1 MSEDALAREVSEVT
15 RTWWLVALMGVLSVV
30 AGIVVLAK
38 PGDSLATLA
47 VIAGIFIL
55 VDGLAELVA
64 ALATRTEG
72 RGLVAVLGV
81 LSVVVGLLLIRHP
94 IHGVTAVAL
103 LLGAVARRGGRR
115 AAHRR
120 LRGPR
125 APGTADRLRR
135 WSLGVAGVVIV
146 ASPHIG
152 YATLALVAGLGFIAY
167 GLSLLVLGWSL
178 RVVRELAG
186 RTLRPARR
194 AEPAA
199 PAGGGGAR
207 RPGGGAAGPRRPA
220 RVRPLRG
227 RRRAGLR
234 RAARR
239 GPGRPRGPGGGGGPL
254 RRRPRRP
261 RRGGRAGRAAAGHRG
276 RRGARRHA
284 GLRARRRPR
293 RRRRPPPGRGR
304 ATGGR
309 AAPGPRR
316 PRPAGRAA
324 RRLCRGSRPG
334 RTRARAR

>member
-15 RTWWLVALMGVLSVV
+15 RSWWLVTVMGVLSVV

-103 LLGAVARRGGRR
+103 LLGLWLVAAGVVRLIGAFEEPEHRGRR
-115 AAHRR
+115 IASA
-120 LRGPR
+120 LV
-125 APGTADRLRR
+125 
-135 WSLGVAGVVIV
+135 LGVAGVVIV

-178 RVVRELAG
+178 RVVRELA
-186 RTLRPARR
+186 RPD
-194 AEPAA
+194 A
-199 PAGGGGAR
+199 P
-207 RPGGGAAGPRRPA
+207 
-220 RVRPLRG
+220 
-227 RRRAGLR
+227 
-234 RAARR
+234 
-239 GPGRPRGPGGGGGPL
+239 
-254 RRRPRRP
+254 
-261 RRGGRAGRAAAGHRG
+261 
-276 RRGARRHA
+276 
-284 GLRARRRPR
+284 
-293 RRRRPPPGRGR
+293 
-304 ATGGR
+304 
-309 AAPGPRR
+309 
-316 PRPAGRAA
+316 
-324 RRLCRGSRPG
+324 
-334 RTRARAR
+334 TRAPS

>member
-15 RTWWLVALMGVLSVV
+15 RSWWLVAVMGVLSVV

-103 LLGAVARRGGRR
+103 LLGLWLVAAGVVRLIGAFEEPEHRGRR
-115 AAHRR
+115 IASA
-120 LRGPR
+120 LV
-125 APGTADRLRR
+125 
-135 WSLGVAGVVIV
+135 LGVAGVVIV

-178 RVVRELAG
+178 RVVRELA
-186 RTLRPARR
+186 RPD
-194 AEPAA
+194 A
-199 PAGGGGAR
+199 P
-207 RPGGGAAGPRRPA
+207 
-220 RVRPLRG
+220 
-227 RRRAGLR
+227 
-234 RAARR
+234 
-239 GPGRPRGPGGGGGPL
+239 
-254 RRRPRRP
+254 
-261 RRGGRAGRAAAGHRG
+261 
-276 RRGARRHA
+276 
-284 GLRARRRPR
+284 
-293 RRRRPPPGRGR
+293 
-304 ATGGR
+304 
-309 AAPGPRR
+309 
-316 PRPAGRAA
+316 
-324 RRLCRGSRPG
+324 
-334 RTRARAR
+334 TRAPS